1 MWLSAAISDS
11 IDLEIQK
18 TSNTHSPF
26 WRGSLPSMG
35 AGKHVSSQLCTSTL
49 ELSKHDRVPE

>member
-11 IDLEIQK
+11 IDLDTK
-18 TSNTHSPF
+18 TSNTHSPY

-35 AGKHVSSQLCTSTL
+35 VGKYVSSQLCTSTL